1 MNQHFFN
8 VSEVFFFFFLVSSF
22 VCFKCSLIIL
32 TACRQRDFGNKPQP
46 EHSACWHPSKC
57 CTCGKPSPTAPRPTY
72 RGWVKVNNK
81 VRTIACAFRVSLI
94 CSDSEST
101 NLSLS
106 GTDGLVVKKIPS
118 QVLGIE
124 STGRARFRS
133 VWWCFLIIGVINLLE
148 MSSCVYAALLQNW
161 FCINILDSDLL
172 DCSAVTLVCD
182 QIQHFPLNSNGIRLV
197 SVFVGACGHFSRWGK
212 SGGCSSL
219 QGAGFSLQWLFFV
232 VSEYRL

>member
-1 MNQHFFN
+1 MHFFN
-8 VSEVFFFFFLVSSF
+8 VSEVLFVFFLVSSF

-46 EHSACWHPSKC
+46 EHSACWRPSKC

-81 VRTIACAFRVSLI
+81 CAQQPVPSGSHSSALTQ
-94 CSDSEST
+94 ST

-124 STGRARFRS
+124 STARARFRS

-148 MSSCVYAALLQNW
+148 MSSYVHVALLQNW
-161 FCINILDSDLL
+161 FCINILDSDLS
-172 DCSAVTLVCD
+172 DCS
-182 QIQHFPLNSNGIRLV
+182 QWH
-197 SVFVGACGHFSRWGK
+197 SR
-212 SGGCSSL
+212 
-219 QGAGFSLQWLFFV
+219 
-232 VSEYRL
+232 